1 MIFISNFASSV
12 DHDEN
17 NPSVHHIEQ
26 TQNRVRYK
34 PPHHYDT
41 MKLWPRGWWEMEC
54 RNGKKMELKN
64 PQMRIP
70 SGEKFKE
77 KNAKGR
83 KKRNKPQ
90 CHLRFCLGVCVLG
103 MKCSFVTLVTSA
115 NLRHLVWISTDHPLR
130 FLDDE
135 VLNNKVHKGMKTN
148 FETSQILRL
157 DALGHPTHPAN
168 SCLGENCNLFAQV
181 GTSLL
186 RVAMICNPILVVSRW
201 KFD

>member
-1 MIFISNFASSV
+1 
-12 DHDEN
+12 
-17 NPSVHHIEQ
+17 
-26 TQNRVRYK
+26 
-34 PPHHYDT
+34 
-41 MKLWPRGWWEMEC
+41 MEC
-54 RNGKKMELKN
+54 RNGKKNGTQEPTNEN
-64 PQMRIP
+64 PFRRKI
-70 SGEKFKE
+70 FK
-77 KNAKGR
+77 KKKAKGR

-135 VLNNKVHKGMKTN
+135 GLNNKKHKGMKTN

-186 RVAMICNPILVVSRW
+186 RVVSRW